1 MRLEVKEKKEMMEL
15 CSVQSTDIHWHLW
28 VTKGCSSYCHP
39 DFILLVLHSGFRFT
53 ERLQREIQL
62 SMVGSC
68 RTWNKDEPG
77 LGRTKALPSSVP
89 CRVAVILKVLSGRRV
104 SVNVHLY
111 TSYCTQWH
119 GHAPPSQIHHTP
131 TVQACAYTPLIAPPH
146 PTPTPLLP
154 PPQPPSYVC
163 WLCLSLQPSS
173 FFRAT
178 LKAGYVAECVVRLQV
193 VRFLLLLCKHACVD
207 VNLLSAPQSLDVHLC
222 DMMTMHVKYPHTGT
236 PHASVTPAHL
246 CFLFRPALWPS
257 ILTQAFHQYGQ
268 YVSSCS
274 WKENGSQHKTF
285 ES

>member
-1 MRLEVKEKKEMMEL
+1 MMEL
-15 CSVQSTDIHWHLW
+15 CSVQSTHIHWHLW

-89 CRVAVILKVLSGRRV
+89 CRVAVIWKVLSGRRV

-131 TVQACAYTPLIAPPH
+131 TVQACAYTPLITTPH

-154 PPQPPSYVC
+154 PPQPPSYVS

-178 LKAGYVAECVVRLQV
+178 LKAGYVAECVVCLQV
-193 VRFLLLLCKHACVD
+193 VRFLVLLCKHACVD

-236 PHASVTPAHL
+236 SYASVTPAHL
-246 CFLFRPALWPS
+246 CFLLCPALWPS
-257 ILTQAFHQYGQ
+257 ILRLFIWGR

-274 WKENGSQHKTF
+274 WKENGSQHITF